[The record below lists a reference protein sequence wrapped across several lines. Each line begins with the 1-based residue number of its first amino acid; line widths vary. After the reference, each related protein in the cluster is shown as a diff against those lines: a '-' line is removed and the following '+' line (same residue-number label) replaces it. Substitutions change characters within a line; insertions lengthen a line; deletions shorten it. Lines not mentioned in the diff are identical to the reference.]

1 MHYLFMFVCEN
12 THHSN
17 ALQKPLRNCFA
28 SFVDFENA
36 RMRFDCKYWTKP
48 SIFSIEYFFLV
59 MKLNINKNERISMK
73 FNGIRWCLTCFN
85 KKKSNE
91 NRMENF
97 SSRKMLQT
105 KNSQYLHQNQITRAM
120 KWFAWKITRIFPSVC

>member
-12 THHSN
+12 THHSKCTAKTITKLLCLICWLWKCSHDFSAN
-17 ALQKPLRNCFA
+17 IERNRSYF
-28 SFVDFENA
+28 
-36 RMRFDCKYWTKP
+36 R
-48 SIFSIEYFFLV
+48 SIFFLV

-91 NRMENF
+91 NRMEKF
-97 SSRKMLQT
+97 SLRKMLQT

-120 KWFAWKITRIFPSVC
+120 KWFAWKITWIFPSVF